1 MRCILRL
8 LPGIALVALLL
19 LLDSCAVP
27 LGPGYTIEKRTLDIH
42 FVSRPQPHLEIRA
55 SYRLANTGNQ
65 PLSSIQIRLPN
76 PDSFDVENLQVQL
89 DGRGLALQTPTG
101 ASDKASNVRFDPP
114 WVLKQRHEFTILYA
128 ISHSLTESAAAPL
141 AVEDAFYLP
150 VVGWYPELE
159 PPKGVFAKLRGPH
172 KKWNLMVRLPQGF
185 LIHAS
190 GHEHGSKKIA
200 GETSRRF
207 EQRPDSSLPFVIA
220 GHYEQREFR
229 GPQRTIYFWTRKSL
243 DEKTANEAGETVSQ
257 TMQFLDSSFGP
268 RGKGPLPVW
277 IVECPGKAIPTTGR
291 DSAGIPEGFI
301 GCQPLPDVALVEDI
315 STLGS
320 DSLAES
326 LSPSWLGLGTEPHF
340 AELAAPLDALER
352 YAALAAKENRQGSGA
367 RSKDLAESLALYPSS
382 AGKDK
387 STEKKQRDSPD
398 REKSLFFFYAL
409 EDQYGRDHLHHAIA
423 RMIHARRG
431 RGYDLDDLRSA
442 LEAETGQNVAD
453 FFHRWLDKPG
463 VPEDFR
469 ARYSQPNSTTNI
481 PKEKQ
486 P

>member
-1 MRCILRL
+1 MAS
-8 LPGIALVALLL
+8 PL

-27 LGPGYTIEKRTLDIH
+27 LGPGYTIEKRTLDVH
-42 FVSRPQPHLEIRA
+42 FVSQPQPHLEIRA
-55 SYRLANTGNQ
+55 SYRLANTGNR
-65 PLSSIQIRLPN
+65 PLSSIEVRLPN
-76 PDSFDVENLQVQL
+76 PKSFDVENLQVQL

-101 ASDKASNVRFDPP
+101 APDKALNVRFDSP
-114 WVLKQRHEFTILYA
+114 WMQKQRREFTILYA
-128 ISHSLTESAAAPL
+128 ISRSLTESVVVPL

-159 PPKGVFAKLRGPH
+159 PPKGTFAKLRGPH
-172 KKWNLMVRLPQGF
+172 KKWDLLVRVPQGF

-243 DEKTANEAGETVSQ
+243 EKQTVNEAGEAVSQ

-277 IVECPGKAIPTTGR
+277 IVECPGKAIPATGR
-291 DSAGIPEGFI
+291 NSAGIPEGFI
-301 GCQPLPDVALVEDI
+301 GCQPLPDVALVADI

-320 DSLAES
+320 DSLVES
-326 LSPSWLGLGTEPHF
+326 LSPSWLGLDTEPHI

-352 YAALAAKENRQGSGA
+352 YAAFSVKQSRQGPGA
-367 RSKDLAESLALYPSS
+367 RSKDLAESLAVYPSS

-387 STEKKQRDSPD
+387 STEKNQRDSAD

-409 EDQYGRDHLHHAIA
+409 EDQYGRDPLHRAIA

-453 FFHRWLDKPG
+453 FFHRWLDNPG
-463 VPEDFR
+463 IPEDFR
-469 ARYSQPNSTTNI
+469 ARYSQPSSSANT
-481 PKEKQ
+481 PKERK